1 MSKRGS
7 YLNWMFDSKIKIPK
21 TTQYNRAKL
30 ERLNKELNN
39 SLNNNS
45 LNNSGI
51 IEQTVINNEQDNS
64 LHDNKSI
71 IPNIESVTNYYYE
84 NDANSDIINND
95 ILINNINNNVSFS
108 SDDDEED
115 YDEQDELTELENQL
129 SSIDLEQLPI
139 ETTCA
144 IMLNMFFN
152 ARLTQTALALVIKT
166 FNLFKKSKIPSGF
179 DGLANVLFKNLND
192 NREFIK
198 KFYCNIC
205 SKLFNEKLERTVRR
219 CSTCNSR

>member
-7 YLNWMFDSKIKIPK
+7 YLNWMFDSKIKIPR

-30 ERLNKELNN
+30 ELLNKELNN
-39 SLNNNS
+39 SLNNNN
-45 LNNSGI
+45 LNNSEI
-51 IEQTVINNEQDNS
+51 IEQNVINNEQDNN
-64 LHDNKSI
+64 LHDKNSV

-84 NDANSDIINND
+84 NYANSDIINND
-95 ILINNINNNVSFS
+95 IITNNVSFT

-115 YDEQDELTELENQL
+115 YDEQDELIELENQL
-129 SSIDLEQLPI
+129 SAMDLEQLPI

-144 IMLNMFFN
+144 IMLNMFFD
-152 ARLTQTALALVIKT
+152 ARLTQTALAVVIKT